1 MKDALKYGLTEK
13 LEEKTRKKCD
23 VKVLN
28 SNFHCVCLGNAMMLY
43 YFENLSSYDIANIE
57 LVNNFLAFQKHVD

>member
-43 YFENLSSYDIANIE
+43 YFENLSSYDIANIK
-57 LVNNFLAFQKHVD
+57 LVLLALSIAKHK